1 MTERHP
7 ALHPSLELVER
18 RRVEPAAA
26 GSSAPARR
34 AIAVLLSRFPLV
46 TETFILREI
55 EELERQGQAVRLV
68 PLMRERHAIVH
79 REAQAWLP
87 RALFTPLL
95 SPAIVAANA
104 RTLARQPHR
113 YVALLGRVVLG
124 SVRSWNVLVRTVTL
138 FPKCVYLAERLERE
152 GIRHVHAHYA
162 THPATAALIVSS
174 LAPITFSFTAH
185 AHDLFVAWR
194 RPLLGWKVRR
204 ARFIR
209 VISAFNGYF
218 LRALYPGSAGKIRV
232 IHVGIEPDKYRRG
245 TSAASRG
252 RAEAGGATTESG
264 GARLLC
270 VAALQPYKGLPILI
284 EACAQLRGAGF
295 RFQCDIVG
303 DGGLRESLAASI
315 AQAGLGDCVRL
326 RGALRQDEVAG
337 LLGDASVFVL
347 PSVVARDGQM
357 EGIPVALMEAM
368 AAKLPVIASAMSG
381 IPELVEHGANG
392 LLVEPGNPAALAAAI
407 AGLLGDAARARQ
419 MGRRG
424 HDTVLR
430 AFRLDACTAALQRE
444 LDEWNPPPAD
454 AEGIRDL
461 AGAAGFAGHELGV
474 RRVHGG
480 RDSNVIEMM
489 AADGRQPREFILK
502 THRSRPGDSW
512 AAAERAKHEHA
523 VLVRLHPWF
532 AASAPEGNGMSLRT
546 PRPLTDRPSDASI
559 ALERCGGDP
568 LDALIRRARRDRDG
582 EVWTSLERAV
592 RAAGHW
598 VARLQEVTRRD
609 DPDAARRAWDAL
621 IDGVQ
626 RDLAACVDRTVSSRM
641 AGSIG
646 QRLEG
651 MRPCL
656 PSGIRPV
663 GCHGDLSPGNILVAP
678 AALAVIDFE
687 GFHEGLPW
695 EDVAYFLVHL
705 ELYFVHPRRAA
716 GLARLRDAFL
726 EGSRVARDPLAF
738 DVCQAVAAVK
748 ALRALAYGRSWRAWP
763 HARLLRNL
771 ALGRGGR

>member
-7 ALHPSLELVER
+7 ALHPSLEPVER
-18 RRVEPAAA
+18 RRVEPAATRPP
-26 GSSAPARR
+26 APARQ

-79 REAQAWLP
+79 REAEAWLP

-95 SPAIVAANA
+95 SPGIVAANA
-104 RTLARQPHR
+104 RTLARQPYR

-162 THPATAALIVSS
+162 THPATAALIISS

-218 LRALYPGSAGKIRV
+218 LRALYPASAGKIRV
-232 IHVGIEPDKYRRG
+232 IHVGVEPDKYRRG
-245 TSAASRG
+245 
-252 RAEAGGATTESG
+252 TTESG

-270 VAALQPYKGLPILI
+270 VAALQPYKGLPVLI
-284 EACAQLRGAGF
+284 EACAHLRGAGF

-303 DGGLRESLAASI
+303 DGALRESLAATI

-381 IPELVEHGANG
+381 IPELVEHGVNG

-424 HDTVLR
+424 RDTVLR
-430 AFRLDACTAALQRE
+430 AFRLDACTAALRRE
-444 LDEWNPPPAD
+444 LDQWNPPPAD
-454 AEGIRDL
+454 AAGIRDL
-461 AGAAGFAGHELGV
+461 AGAAGFAGHALGV

-480 RDSNVIEMM
+480 RDSSVIEMM
-489 AADGRQPREFILK
+489 AADGRQAREFILK

-512 AAAERAKHEHA
+512 AAAERAKHEHD

-532 AASAPEGNGMSLRT
+532 ADGTATGDGMSLRT
-546 PRPLTDRPSDASI
+546 PRPLTGRPSDASI

-568 LDALIRRARRDRDG
+568 LDALIRQARRDRDG
-582 EVWTSLERAV
+582 EAWTSLDRAV
-592 RAAGHW
+592 RAAGQW
-598 VARLQEVTRRD
+598 VGRLQEVTRRD

-621 IDGVQ
+621 IDGAQ
-626 RDLAACVDRTVSSRM
+626 RDLAACVDRTLSSRM

-646 QRLEG
+646 ERLEG
-651 MRPCL
+651 MRPCV
-656 PSGIRPV
+656 PPGIRPV

-695 EDVAYFLVHL
+695 EDAAYFLVHL

-716 GLARLRDAFL
+716 GLARLRAAFL
-726 EGSRVARDPLAF
+726 EGSRVAPDPLAF
-738 DVCQAVAAVK
+738 DLCQAVAALK
-748 ALRALAYGRSWRAWP
+748 ALRALAYGRFWRAWP

-771 ALGRGGR
+771 ALGRGGQGRGRWRERGR